1 MPTVYVMMCDECFS
15 HVKIGDPLEIDLPL
29 EEQKGYNKLCQICGK
44 GAQSATVRCS
54 LIERVGN
61 RFHMTIEGGMKIW

>member
-1 MPTVYVMMCDECFS
+1 MPIVYIMTCDNCFKN
-15 HVKIGDPLEIDLPL
+15 VKIGDPLVIDLPFA
-29 EEQKGYNKLCQICGK
+29 EQKDCTKLCQICGK
-44 GAQSATVRCS
+44 GGQSATVRCS